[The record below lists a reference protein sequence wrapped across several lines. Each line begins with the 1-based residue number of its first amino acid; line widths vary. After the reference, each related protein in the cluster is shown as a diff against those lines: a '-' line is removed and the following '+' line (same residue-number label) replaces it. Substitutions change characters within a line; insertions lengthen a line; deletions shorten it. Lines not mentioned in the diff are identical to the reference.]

1 MEIVLVVYFT
11 DIVHSQVACGSKNA
25 LVKGACGVGLG
36 FSCQDLLTRFEA
48 VNDSNLGQETFKMQ
62 EVDLLG
68 KIVRALSQMICQL
81 TQSSSD
87 LLESLSSYFPLNT
100 YDMGTVMTSELSSKN
115 SDDLEEDIW
124 GVAGLVLGLGSSVNA
139 IYRAGAHEAVLKIKD
154 LIISWIP
161 HVNPSVQNSSFHDER
176 SEIVLSVGSC
186 LALPI
191 VVAFCQRV
199 ELVNNSELDHIVG
212 GYMELISELVSVKK
226 SGTFHESLL
235 MASCTGV
242 GSLLACI
249 LNEGVHPLEV
259 EFVKGLLELL
269 RKSYSNPYPP
279 IIHFGGMLGVVNALG
294 AGAGTL
300 MHSYP
305 LMISLQTGYEQK
317 ESSYIMGP
325 LLSSPACEPHL
336 ASLMQEIFLVA
347 QNSDDHQ
354 QQQYAA
360 WAISFLRHRL
370 WSKEPKELQNFGH
383 HFQTDADG
391 SKSVSQSFSEDSTV
405 MKLSL
410 WLMQLNYSG
419 VGPFPLVLYK
429 SPFILALLN
438 LRHTNYLRCLSQ
450 APRLPA
456 LDWGAI
462 IRRCM
467 RYEAQVSELIPLD
480 SNLKKVTLR
489 EECLQFS
496 LAHANQFD
504 SLLSFLD
511 EIAELSRFS
520 SLELNLQSHLLSHLE
535 DLIKIFSGSRLEKL
549 FDDITVYLSSSVSS
563 HQGYNPGQ
571 QSLLRVSCWK
581 GLDHCLD
588 EASVDSLQYITNIE
602 KCMEV
607 LFSLLPAVQSGG
619 ILGVDQVDSK
629 EEWSEAINCLGKS
642 RRGWLLDLLQVLEAD
657 LVQGDDHFIQVAK
670 RFNQVFELFKS
681 AGIWDV
687 LIEVVEALQHA
698 EGIVKRQWLVDTIEI
713 SCITNYP
720 STLLSVNNDASV
732 LFLPILRV
740 INLVSWNYLEADKQA
755 LQFLGLLSGS
765 CCKYMP
771 FLILDR
777 FTVLSDLPVT
787 LTSLLSEPNWEFVA
801 ESVVSR
807 LWTLTERIYN
817 WATHISHADDSYS
830 SSLHSIDKSEN
841 AMAAFLT
848 HLMYHTCV
856 SLKDYLP
863 LESNSGLQHDS
874 TLRFEQLFCEKNA
887 AFVIFSFDLKWSF
900 LLTCRATLDPP
911 LV

>member
-1 MEIVLVVYFT
+1 MVYFT

-212 GYMELISELVSVKK
+212 GYMELISELLSVKK

-300 MHSYP
+300 IHSYP
-305 LMISLQTGYEQK
+305 SMISLQTGYEQK
-317 ESSYIMGP
+317 VIAFCCFIGFFVFLFFVYAFYYYYFVQQESSYIMGP

-438 LRHTNYLRCLSQ
+438 LRQ
-450 APRLPA
+450 
-456 LDWGAI
+456 
-462 IRRCM
+462 
-467 RYEAQVSELIPLD
+467 
-480 SNLKKVTLR
+480 
-489 EECLQFS
+489 
-496 LAHANQFD
+496 
-504 SLLSFLD
+504 
-511 EIAELSRFS
+511 
-520 SLELNLQSHLLSHLE
+520 
-535 DLIKIFSGSRLEKL
+535 
-549 FDDITVYLSSSVSS
+549 
-563 HQGYNPGQ
+563 
-571 QSLLRVSCWK
+571 
-581 GLDHCLD
+581 
-588 EASVDSLQYITNIE
+588 
-602 KCMEV
+602 
-607 LFSLLPAVQSGG
+607 LFSTTC
-619 ILGVDQVDSK
+619 K
-629 EEWSEAINCLGKS
+629 C
-642 RRGWLLDLLQVLEAD
+642 
-657 LVQGDDHFIQVAK
+657 
-670 RFNQVFELFKS
+670 
-681 AGIWDV
+681 
-687 LIEVVEALQHA
+687 
-698 EGIVKRQWLVDTIEI
+698 
-713 SCITNYP
+713 
-720 STLLSVNNDASV
+720 
-732 LFLPILRV
+732 FL
-740 INLVSWNYLEADKQA
+740 Y
-755 LQFLGLLSGS
+755 
-765 CCKYMP
+765 
-771 FLILDR
+771 
-777 FTVLSDLPVT
+777 
-787 LTSLLSEPNWEFVA
+787 
-801 ESVVSR
+801 
-807 LWTLTERIYN
+807 
-817 WATHISHADDSYS
+817 
-830 SSLHSIDKSEN
+830 
-841 AMAAFLT
+841 
-848 HLMYHTCV
+848 
-856 SLKDYLP
+856 
-863 LESNSGLQHDS
+863 
-874 TLRFEQLFCEKNA
+874 
-887 AFVIFSFDLKWSF
+887 
-900 LLTCRATLDPP
+900 
-911 LV
+911 

>member
-1 MEIVLVVYFT
+1 MVLVDRLDNQELF
-11 DIVHSQVACGSKNA
+11 HCQGAFKVACGSKNA

-199 ELVNNSELDHIVG
+199 EL
-212 GYMELISELVSVKK
+212 
-226 SGTFHESLL
+226 
-235 MASCTGV
+235 
-242 GSLLACI
+242 
-249 LNEGVHPLEV
+249 
-259 EFVKGLLELL
+259 
-269 RKSYSNPYPP
+269 
-279 IIHFGGMLGVVNALG
+279 
-294 AGAGTL
+294 
-300 MHSYP
+300 
-305 LMISLQTGYEQK
+305 

-419 VGPFPLVLYK
+419 PGVISHV
-429 SPFILALLN
+429 N
-438 LRHTNYLRCLSQ
+438 TVQTVLRCLSQ

-467 RYEAQVSELIPLD
+467 RYEAQVSELKPLD

-511 EIAELSRFS
+511 EISELSRFS

-670 RFNQVFELFKS
+670 KIQARARLVKIDSIPLTELGRLKAYILNTGS
-681 AGIWDV
+681 HGIWDV
-687 LIEVVEALQHA
+687 LIEVVAALQHA
-698 EGIVKRQWLVDTIEI
+698 EGIVKRQWLVDTVEI

-720 STLLSVNNDASV
+720 ST
-732 LFLPILRV
+732 
-740 INLVSWNYLEADKQA
+740 A

-801 ESVVSR
+801 ESLVSR

-830 SSLHSIDKSEN
+830 SSLHSIDNSEN

-848 HLMYHTCV
+848 HVMYHTCV

-863 LESNSGLQHDS
+863 LEKQ
-874 TLRFEQLFCEKNA
+874 LRLANM
-887 AFVIFSFDLKWSF
+887 IL
-900 LLTCRATLDPP
+900 P
-911 LV
+911 